1 MSERPA
7 SATYSPGLRRVA
19 GLVSTLGHPLGT
31 AVLFVGFA
39 ACRLLDGPAALAAVG
54 LLAGVVVGPVAAW
67 NYRQVRRGRYTNF
80 DVSVREQRRSFYP
93 RLIGLLLLLVGLAC
107 WLDAARPLRPG
118 LLAALGLL
126 ALCYVVNFRLK
137 VSLHA
142 ALSFF
147 LAGCLGLLAG
157 RGAGAVALLLAVL
170 VAGSRLVLGRH
181 TMPELLAGT
190 GLGLG
195 AAAALAAWTAWT

>member
-1 MSERPA
+1 MPKRLT
-7 SATYSPGLRRVA
+7 SAAYSPGLRRAA
-19 GLVSTLGHPLGT
+19 GVVSTLGHPLGT
-31 AVLFVGFA
+31 AMLFVGFA
-39 ACRLLDGPAALAAVG
+39 AFRLLDGPAALAAVV
-54 LLAGVVVGPVAAW
+54 LVAGGVVGPVAAW
-67 NYRQVRRGRYTNF
+67 NYRQVRRGHYANF

-93 RLIGLLLLLVGLAC
+93 RLLGLLLLVVGLM
-107 WLDAARPLRPG
+107 WGLEAARPLRAG

-126 ALCYVVNFRLK
+126 TLCYLLNFRLK

-157 RGAGAVALLLAVL
+157 SGAGAVALLLAAL
-170 VAGSRLVLGRH
+170 VAASRLVLGRH
-181 TMPELLAGT
+181 TVPELLAGT

-195 AAAALAAWTAWT
+195 AAAALLAWTIWA